1 MRQWM
6 QETLYETADAGD
18 ILSDRGCRSPSILH
32 RMKDS
37 LLQTA
42 DAPVTLP
49 AMTVTD
55 TFSDSGCKS
64 LSIRQRCW
72 ILSIRQ
78 LTQGSLYWTAD
89 ARIYQTANAEPFLGD
104 SGCRR
109 HSIKPINAGISLS
122 DSRCSGCRTLSYS
135 QRMQETLYETVDAE
149 VLLSDSGCR
158 TLSNSQLVQETL
170 YETVNA
176 EVSLSDSGCRTLSIG

>member
-6 QETLYETADAGD
+6 QKTLYETADAGD

-89 ARIYQTANAEPFLGD
+89 ARIYQTANAGPFLGD

-109 HSIKPINAGISLS
+109 HSIKPVNAGISLS

-158 TLSNSQLVQETL
+158 TLS
-170 YETVNA
+170 
-176 EVSLSDSGCRTLSIG
+176 DSGCRRRYQTEEAEISLSLRQQML